1 MPSSGEPAA
10 VDAQSDVVAFLR
22 DPAAHDGQSVEVI
35 ETHVAQVFLVGDR
48 AYKLKR
54 AVKFPFLD
62 FSTADDRKAACESE
76 VRLNR
81 RTAPRLYRGVTAVT
95 RDAKGRLAIAG
106 DGDPVDWL
114 VEMNRFDQDCLFD
127 HLSEAGALDDHLVS
141 RLADAIAAFHGE
153 AEPRP
158 DKGGRDGLA
167 TVIDG
172 NMDTLRRSSPAL
184 FKASEL
190 DRLERLWRGAL
201 DRVSAL
207 AEARREAGMVR
218 WCHGDL
224 HLRNICLL
232 NGEPTLFDGIEFNPD
247 IACVD
252 VLYDLAFLLMDLQH
266 RRRRDQANLVL
277 NRYLA
282 RTEDYAGV
290 ALLPLFQ
297 SLRAGVRAMV
307 SAIEALE
314 GQANLKSE
322 ARDYL
327 AQAFAFFEPP
337 PPMLVA
343 VGGLSGTGKSTLARA
358 IAPLIGAAPG
368 AVIVRSDMVRKH
380 MFGVEPEDRLPPD
393 AYKDSVSG
401 DVYDRMATLARETL
415 SGGGTVIVDAVFARP
430 EQRDAM
436 VALARRAGVPF
447 AGLWLEA
454 EQALLIKRVD
464 ERAARAADASDA
476 TAAVVEQQLGYQV
489 GDIGWLRLDATA
501 DPAAVR
507 QAALGAVEQRGAK

>member
-1 MPSSGEPAA
+1 M
-10 VDAQSDVVAFLR
+10 DKQSEIVAFLR
-22 DPAAHDGQSVEVI
+22 DPATHQGLPVEVI
-35 ETHVAQVFLVGDR
+35 ETHVAYVFLAGDL

-62 FSTADDRKAACESE
+62 FSTSDGRKVACENE

-81 RTAPRLYRGVTAVT
+81 RTAPSLYRGVTAVT
-95 RDAKGRLAIAG
+95 READGRLTIAG
-106 DGDPVDWL
+106 QGEPLDWL
-114 VEMNRFDQDCLFD
+114 VEMNRFDQAMLFD
-127 HLSEAGALDDHLVS
+127 RLSEAGALDDDLVS
-141 RLADAIAAFHGE
+141 RLADAIAAFHDGV
-153 AEPRP
+153 EPRP

-201 DRVSAL
+201 ERTSAL
-207 AEARREAGMVR
+207 AEARRESGFVR

-232 NGEPTLFDGIEFNPD
+232 DGAPTLFDGIEFNPD

-307 SAIEALE
+307 SAIEAIE
-314 GQANLKSE
+314 GQAELKSE

-327 AQAFAFFEPP
+327 RLAFAFFEPP
-337 PPMLVA
+337 PPMLIA
-343 VGGLSGTGKSTLARA
+343 VGGLSGTGKSTLART
-358 IAPLIGAAPG
+358 IAPLVGAAPG

-380 MFGVEPEDRLPPD
+380 MFDAAPEDRLSPD
-393 AYKDSVSG
+393 AYQEPVSEK
-401 DVYDRMATLARETL
+401 VYAHMASLARDAL
-415 SGGGTVIVDAVFARP
+415 SGGATVIADAVFARP

-436 VALARRAGVPF
+436 AALARHAAVPF

-454 EQALLIKRVD
+454 EQTQLIRRVD

-476 TAAVVEQQLGYQV
+476 TAAVVEQQLAYRL
-489 GDIGWLRLDATA
+489 GDITWLRLDATG
-501 DPAAVR
+501 DPATVR
-507 QAALGAVEQRGAK
+507 QAALGAIEQRAAK

>member
-1 MPSSGEPAA
+1 MDP
-10 VDAQSDVVAFLR
+10 QSEIAAFLR
-22 DPAAHDGQSVEVI
+22 DPATHDGQTVEVI
-35 ETHVAQVFLVGDR
+35 ETHVAQVFLVGDLV
-48 AYKLKR
+48 YKLKR

-62 FSTADDRKAACESE
+62 FSTAEDRRVACENE
-76 VRLNR
+76 VGLNR
-81 RTAPRLYRGVTAVT
+81 RTAPSLYRGVTAVT
-95 RDAKGRLAIAG
+95 RDADGRLAIAG
-106 DGDPVDWL
+106 DGEPIDWL
-114 VEMNRFDQDCLFD
+114 VEMNRFEQAMLFD
-127 HLSEAGALDDHLVS
+127 RLSEAGKLDDDLLS
-141 RLADAIAAFHGE
+141 RLADAIAAFHGD
-153 AEPRP
+153 AEQRP

-201 DRVSAL
+201 DRVSGL
-207 AEARREAGMVR
+207 AEARREAGLVR

-232 NGEPTLFDGIEFNPD
+232 DGEPTLFDGIEFNPD

-266 RRRRDQANLVL
+266 RRRRDQANFVL

-282 RTEDYAGV
+282 RTEDYAGA

-314 GQANLKSE
+314 GQVELKSE

-327 AQAFAFFEPP
+327 ALAFAFFEPP

-368 AVIVRSDMVRKH
+368 ALIVRSDMVRKH
-380 MFGVEPEDRLPPD
+380 MFGAAPEDRLPPD
-393 AYKDSVSG
+393 AYQESISDK
-401 DVYDRMATLARETL
+401 VYARLAKLARAAL
-415 SGGGTVIVDAVFARP
+415 GGGGTVIVDAVFARP

-436 VALARRAGVPF
+436 VTLARHAGVPF

-454 EQALLIKRVD
+454 EQAQLVKRVD

-476 TAAVVEQQLGYQV
+476 TAAVVEQQLRYRL
-489 GDIGWLRLDATA
+489 GDIGWLRLDATG

-507 QAALGAVEQRGAK
+507 QAALGAIEQRGAK